1 MPIFN
6 AAGAEIYYETAGSG
20 APLVLIPGFAS
31 GLWSWFGQKDLEKDL
46 QVISYDPRGIGRSR
60 SEKNA
65 PDLSLDSFAGDVL
78 HILDELAI
86 EKASVLGTSFGGFVA
101 LAFALRFPERV
112 DKLILACT
120 TAGGREHVSP
130 DIEILRSF
138 TRNPEYTVGEQIRR
152 FFRPAFTE
160 EFNREQAEIVEKVC
174 RLREENEVD
183 EETYVAQLRTAF
195 AFDVSAQLGHINHEA
210 LVITGDRDNLVP
222 MQNSQNL
229 AAKLPNAT
237 LRVIKDGS
245 HMIFV
250 ENAMEFNKLVVDFL
264 VTTDNL

>member
-1 MPIFN
+1 MPIFS

-20 APLVLIPGFAS
+20 TPLVLIPGFAS

-46 QVISYDPRGIGRSR
+46 QVISYDPRGIGMSR
-60 SEKNA
+60 SGTPGME
-65 PDLSLDSFAGDVL
+65 LSLDSFSGDVL

-86 EKASVLGTSFGGFVA
+86 RKANILGTSFGGFVA
-101 LAFALRFPERV
+101 LAFALHFPERV

-120 TAGGREHVSP
+120 TAGGPEHVSP

-160 EFNREQAEIVEKVC
+160 EFNTEHADIVEKVC

-195 AFDVSAQLGHINHEA
+195 AFDVSSQLGHIEQKA
-210 LVITGDRDNLVP
+210 LVITGDRDKLVP

-237 LRVIKDGS
+237 LKIIEGGS

-250 ENAMEFNKLVVDFL
+250 ENATEFNELIVKFL
-264 VTTDNL
+264 LTTDDL

>member
-1 MPIFN
+1 MRIFN

-46 QVISYDPRGIGRSR
+46 QMISYDPCGIGRSR
-60 SEKNA
+60 SERLST
-65 PDLSLDSFAGDVL
+65 DLTIDSFASDVL
-78 HILDELAI
+78 GILDELAI
-86 EKASVLGTSFGGFVA
+86 EKANVLGTSFGGFVA
-101 LAFALRFPERV
+101 LEFALKFPERLN
-112 DKLILACT
+112 KLLLACT
-120 TAGGREHVSP
+120 TVGGADYVSP
-130 DIEILRSF
+130 DIEVLRSF
-138 TRNPEYTVGEQIRR
+138 TRNPEFTVGEQIRR
-152 FFRPAFTE
+152 FFRPAFTD
-160 EFNREQAEIVEKVC
+160 EFNTEHAEIVENVC

-237 LRVIKDGS
+237 LSVIKDGS

-250 ENAMEFNKLVVDFL
+250 ENAMNS
-264 VTTDNL
+264 TN